1 MYSLC
6 ADFAKIEAEKLANP
20 DVDKTL
26 TNIPSDLLA
35 SNPTSVLKVTVS
47 GMDEMMKKAMDNAQ
61 DGLKA
66 SLRLAEAA
74 MKEAQ
79 EGHKASVN
87 VA

>member
-1 MYSLC
+1 MN
-6 ADFAKIEAEKLANP
+6 EAF
-20 DVDKTL
+20 
-26 TNIPSDLLA
+26 TNIPSGLLA
-35 SNPTSVLKVTVS
+35 SDPTSVLTVTVS

-66 SLRLAEAA
+66 SLRLADAA

-79 EGHKASVN
+79 EGHKASVS

>member
-20 DVDKTL
+20 DVDEAL
-26 TNIPSDLLA
+26 TNLPSDSLA
-35 SNPTSVLKVTVS
+35 SVPTSELNVTGS
-47 GMDEMMKKAMDNAQ
+47 GVDEMMKKAMDNAQ
-61 DGLKA
+61 EGLKA

-74 MKEAQ
+74 MKEAL
-79 EGHKASVN
+79 EGHRASVS

>member
-1 MYSLC
+1 M
-6 ADFAKIEAEKLANP
+6 
-20 DVDKTL
+20 DKTL

-35 SNPTSVLKVTVS
+35 SNPTTVLKVTVS

-79 EGHKASVN
+79 EGHKASVS

>member
-1 MYSLC
+1 M
-6 ADFAKIEAEKLANP
+6 DEA
-20 DVDKTL
+20 L

-35 SNPTSVLKVTVS
+35 SDPTSVLKVTVS
-47 GMDEMMKKAMDNAQ
+47 GVDEMMKKAMDNAQ

-79 EGHKASVN
+79 EGHKASVS